1 MLICELILALFAVV
15 LLAIG
20 PASERVALVI
30 VAVAGVDAALGA
42 SISPAITAVAPL
54 FAFLT
59 AALTLA
65 ALAEQSGLSTNA
77 ASMLARWAR
86 GNTMRLYALVC
97 VLSGVVTSIVSLD
110 GAVVVMVPLVRVLS
124 GRFRAPFAP
133 LFLGVVVV
141 ANASS
146 VAVPQGNPTNLVV
159 MGLAGLSPGSF
170 AAHMVGPGVVAAV
183 VSASAIA
190 LWQRRQLSQARLVSR
205 PARTPLTR
213 EERRAL
219 GAIVVTGLVC
229 WLAPVLGV
237 APWWPSAAMAG
248 VLVLLH
254 RGRRPSVRVP
264 WRIAAQLAGLVVV
277 FQAFAPRIPELS
289 GRGLTA
295 LLLTAVAVGGAAAVA
310 NNLPVSVAAQAFV
323 GVGPAAYAV
332 MIGLAVG
339 ALAAPQGSVATLIAR
354 DLAGPD
360 APRLPVRRFAPLAG
374 IGVVLATVVLWT
386 TL

>member
-30 VAVAGVDAALGA
+30 VAVAEVDAALGA

-59 AALTLA
+59 AALA
-65 ALAEQSGLSTNA
+65 ALAEQSGLSTSA

-86 GNTMRLYALVC
+86 GNAMRLYALVC

-110 GAVVVMVPLVRVLS
+110 GAVVVMVPLVRVMS

-170 AAHMVGPGVVAAV
+170 AAHMVGPGVAAAV
-183 VSASAIA
+183 VSVSAIA

-205 PARTPLTR
+205 PARTRLTR

-237 APWWPSAAMAG
+237 APWWPFAATAG

-264 WRIAAQLAGLVVV
+264 WRIAAQLAELVVV

-360 APRLPVRRFAPLAG
+360 APRLPARRFAPLAG

>member
-20 PASERVALVI
+20 PASQRVALVI
-30 VAVAGVDAALGA
+30 VAVAGVDAALGV

-77 ASMLARWAR
+77 ASMLGRWAR

-97 VLSGVVTSIVSLD
+97 VLSAVVTSIVSLD

-159 MGLAGLSPGSF
+159 MGLAGL
-170 AAHMVGPGVVAAV
+170 
-183 VSASAIA
+183 VSMG
-190 LWQRRQLSQARLVSR
+190 LGGLS
-205 PARTPLTR
+205 
-213 EERRAL
+213 
-219 GAIVVTGLVC
+219 
-229 WLAPVLGV
+229 
-237 APWWPSAAMAG
+237 
-248 VLVLLH
+248 
-254 RGRRPSVRVP
+254 
-264 WRIAAQLAGLVVV
+264 
-277 FQAFAPRIPELS
+277 
-289 GRGLTA
+289 
-295 LLLTAVAVGGAAAVA
+295 LLLTMCMKWYGGTFMTGNPFLHLSALLEVI
-310 NNLPVSVAAQAFV
+310 
-323 GVGPAAYAV
+323 GVQFISLGLLGELVTRTYFESQGKRPYAV
-332 MIGLAVG
+332 
-339 ALAAPQGSVATLIAR
+339 R
-354 DLAGPD
+354 
-360 APRLPVRRFAPLAG
+360 
-374 IGVVLATVVLWT
+374 T
-386 TL
+386 TLNIDDVPQRRAA

>member
-65 ALAEQSGLSTNA
+65 ALAEQSGLSTSA

-97 VLSGVVTSIVSLD
+97 VLS
-110 GAVVVMVPLVRVLS
+110 
-124 GRFRAPFAP
+124 
-133 LFLGVVVV
+133 
-141 ANASS
+141 
-146 VAVPQGNPTNLVV
+146 
-159 MGLAGLSPGSF
+159 
-170 AAHMVGPGVVAAV
+170 
-183 VSASAIA
+183 AIA
-190 LWQRRQLSQARLVSR
+190 LWQRLQLSQARLVSR
-205 PARTPLTR
+205 PARTRLTR

-219 GAIVVTGLVC
+219 GAIVVAGLVC

-237 APWWPSAAMAG
+237 APWWPFAATAG
-248 VLVLLH
+248 ALLLLH

-332 MIGLAVG
+332 IIGLAVG
-339 ALAAPQGSVATLIAR
+339 
-354 DLAGPD
+354 
-360 APRLPVRRFAPLAG
+360 
-374 IGVVLATVVLWT
+374 
-386 TL
+386 

>member
-20 PASERVALVI
+20 PAGERVALVI

-65 ALAEQSGLSTNA
+65 ALAEQSGLSTSA

-86 GNTMRLYALVC
+86 GNTMR
-97 VLSGVVTSIVSLD
+97 
-110 GAVVVMVPLVRVLS
+110 
-124 GRFRAPFAP
+124 
-133 LFLGVVVV
+133 LGVVVV

-205 PARTPLTR
+205 PARTRLTR

-237 APWWPSAAMAG
+237 APWWPFAATAG

>member
-30 VAVAGVDAALGA
+30 VAVAEVDAALGA

-59 AALTLA
+59 AALA
-65 ALAEQSGLSTNA
+65 ALAEQSGLSTSA

-110 GAVVVMVPLVRVLS
+110 GAVVVMVPLVRVMS

-170 AAHMVGPGVVAAV
+170 AAHMVGP
-183 VSASAIA
+183 VSRRLSF
-190 LWQRRQLSQARLVSR
+190 QRRRSR
-205 PARTPLTR
+205 
-213 EERRAL
+213 
-219 GAIVVTGLVC
+219 
-229 WLAPVLGV
+229 
-237 APWWPSAAMAG
+237 S
-248 VLVLLH
+248 
-254 RGRRPSVRVP
+254 
-264 WRIAAQLAGLVVV
+264 
-277 FQAFAPRIPELS
+277 
-289 GRGLTA
+289 
-295 LLLTAVAVGGAAAVA
+295 
-310 NNLPVSVAAQAFV
+310 
-323 GVGPAAYAV
+323 
-332 MIGLAVG
+332 
-339 ALAAPQGSVATLIAR
+339 GSVGSFRRRGSSL
-354 DLAGPD
+354 DPLGP
-360 APRLPVRRFAPLAG
+360 R
-374 IGVVLATVVLWT
+374 
-386 TL
+386 